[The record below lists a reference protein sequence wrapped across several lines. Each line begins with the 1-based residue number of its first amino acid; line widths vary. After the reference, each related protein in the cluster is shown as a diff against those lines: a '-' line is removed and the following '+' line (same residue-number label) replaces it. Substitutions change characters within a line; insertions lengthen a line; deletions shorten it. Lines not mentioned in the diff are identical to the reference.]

1 MNAQL
6 LARYR
11 ERMAGVLTGC
21 DLIVITGT
29 RPGVCHAAGMTSFL
43 NAHHICIFDNPR
55 IAEPLRDRIRAN
67 AEKLVESGGTK
78 IENIAKTHIR
88 KADIVATAI
97 KTRGDHPG

>member
-1 MNAQL
+1 MNAPL

-21 DLIVITGT
+21 ELIVITGT

-55 IAEPLRDRIRAN
+55 IAEPFREYHRRRLPYHRTNYRPSARCMTNLLRICH
-67 AEKLVESGGTK
+67 E
-78 IENIAKTHIR
+78 
-88 KADIVATAI
+88 
-97 KTRGDHPG
+97 